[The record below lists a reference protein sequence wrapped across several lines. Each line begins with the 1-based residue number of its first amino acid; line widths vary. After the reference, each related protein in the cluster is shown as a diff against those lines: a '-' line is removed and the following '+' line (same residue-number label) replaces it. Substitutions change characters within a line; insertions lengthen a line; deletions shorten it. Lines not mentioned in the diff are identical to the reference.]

1 MAGEYRAEEVLK
13 QLPEDIAQ
21 AIRTGGLRIAL
32 AAQPMAGVVRK
43 PDLRERLAA
52 AYRQIAGMA
61 KYADGLMDG
70 SMLPV
75 VAQNVG
81 GDRIWAPGELFFKS

>member
-1 MAGEYRAEEVLK
+1 MAGEYRADEVLK

-32 AAQPMAGVVRK
+32 AAQPMAGVVRR

-52 AYRQIAGMA
+52 AYARIAGMG
-61 KYADGLMDG
+61 KYAKGLLDS
-70 SMLPV
+70 SMVPV
-75 VAQNVG
+75 VETGG
-81 GDRIWAPGELFFKS
+81 GDRVWAPGELFFKS

>member
-13 QLPEDIAQ
+13 QLPADIAQ

-32 AAQPMAGVVRK
+32 AAQPMAGVVRR
-43 PDLRERLAA
+43 PDLRERLAT
-52 AYRQIAGMA
+52 AYGAIAGVE
-61 KYADGLMDG
+61 KYALGLMDG
-70 SMLPV
+70 SMVPV

-81 GDRIWAPGELFFKS
+81 RDRIWAPGELFFKS